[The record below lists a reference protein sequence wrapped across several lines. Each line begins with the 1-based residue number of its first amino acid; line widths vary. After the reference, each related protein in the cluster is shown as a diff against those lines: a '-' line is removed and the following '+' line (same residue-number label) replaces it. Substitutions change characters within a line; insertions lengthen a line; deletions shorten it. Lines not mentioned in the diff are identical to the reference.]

1 MAYSLGV
8 HEIQIRYSTI
18 IFLFTGVLTCGL
30 KIFLGIWGYAFEV
43 THLRLRIW
51 GYAFEAVQLRFVY
64 TLNHD
69 LTHARGIVVR
79 THTDIKSRAI

>member
-8 HEIQIRYSTI
+8 HEIQIRYFTI

-30 KIFLGIWGYAFEV
+30 KIFLG
-43 THLRLRIW
+43 IW

-69 LTHARGIVVR
+69 LTHARGIVMQK
-79 THTDIKSRAI
+79 HTDIKSRTI